1 MPTEDKSECAQIS
14 KQMGPQKARNGKSV
28 FGSSASKTMLFPGE
42 PKHIG
47 KYLDAFE
54 KVTL

>member
-1 MPTEDKSECAQIS
+1 MPIEDKSECVQIS
-14 KQMGPQKARNGKSV
+14 KQMGPQEARNEKSV
-28 FGSSASKTMLFPGE
+28 FGSFVSKTMLFPSE

-47 KYLDAFE
+47 KCLDVFE